1 MQFQGSSS
9 QDTCCTAVCDKAT
22 WEAPGVSRGG
32 GGLAREAAVTSVQR
46 SDSPPLKVVTPIC
59 VD

>member
-32 GGLAREAAVTSVQR
+32 GGLAKEAAVRSVQ
-46 SDSPPLKVVTPIC
+46 KVRQSAPKSGNTHLC
-59 VD
+59 

>member
-32 GGLAREAAVTSVQR
+32 GGLAKEAAVTSVQGQTVC
-46 SDSPPLKVVTPIC
+46 P
-59 VD
+59 

>member
-22 WEAPGVSRGG
+22 WEAPGCPGAGAGWPRKPRLRLYEVRQSAPKSGNTH
-32 GGLAREAAVTSVQR
+32 L
-46 SDSPPLKVVTPIC
+46 C
-59 VD
+59 